1 MTRYFTLSKLKH
13 CSPVT
18 GYCIVQKS
26 LEAGE
31 AGDTVRHEAS
41 EVRRLLLERD
51 TQARVAQLKLTTL
64 QRSLQEKQSEV
75 SGCTYLHHVHCSNV
89 HY

>member
-1 MTRYFTLSKLKH
+1 M
-13 CSPVT
+13 
-18 GYCIVQKS
+18 QKT

-31 AGDTVRHEAS
+31 AGDTVRREAS

-75 SGCTYLHHVHCSNV
+75 SDCTVLNCSISISIWV
-89 HY
+89 SKK

>member
-1 MTRYFTLSKLKH
+1 M
-13 CSPVT
+13 
-18 GYCIVQKS
+18 QKN

-31 AGDTVRHEAS
+31 AGDTVRREAS

-75 SGCTYLHHVHCSNV
+75 SSCIYLHYVVFITKSELIGIKT
-89 HY
+89 